1 MVMGRGEPCCM
12 LLRKSYVTP
21 PVETVAAWCSL
32 GAGEG
37 GAGERKWAI
46 IFPFSLNCGENVFKI
61 YQKAVINKQIPKS
74 RDLSPTGRA
83 DWAHDQTV
91 GAG

>member
-1 MVMGRGEPCCM
+1 MP
-12 LLRKSYVTP
+12 LRKSYVTP
-21 PVETVAAWCSL
+21 PVEMVVAWCGL

-37 GAGERKWAI
+37 GAGERSWAI
-46 IFPFSLNCGENVFKI
+46 ILFKI

-74 RDLSPTGRA
+74 RDLSPAGRA
-83 DWAHDQTV
+83 DWAHDDQAV